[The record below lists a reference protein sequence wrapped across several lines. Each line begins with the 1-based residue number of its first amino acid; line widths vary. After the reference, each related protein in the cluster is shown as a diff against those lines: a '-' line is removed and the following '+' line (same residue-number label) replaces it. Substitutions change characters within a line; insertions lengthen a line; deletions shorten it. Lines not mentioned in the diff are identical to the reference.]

1 MGVQFGSRI
10 AWLHSIFVGC
20 TDMLEF
26 SRQRI
31 RWGGTTA
38 YMKYESENSVYIYIY
53 ICSFLQKVF
62 GVSLQ
67 ASFPSSPL
75 ALLFNSNKLALAL
88 LFLLGLSFVS
98 MFLARK
104 DTANQVSWLDEA

>member
-1 MGVQFGSRI
+1 
-10 AWLHSIFVGC
+10 
-20 TDMLEF
+20 MLEF

-31 RWGGTTA
+31 RWGETTA
-38 YMKYESENSVYIYIY
+38 YMKYESENSVYIALYIY

-67 ASFPSSPL
+67 ASFPSSAL

-88 LFLLGLSFVS
+88 LFLGLSFVS